1 MAGRCGGGAAR
12 NAGAAGR
19 AMAGGAAGRAIAG
32 GAAGRAI
39 AGGAAGR
46 AMAGGA
52 AGRAAGAAAPG
63 PFRSWADE
71 PTLVAITETPT
82 KNAARLTLRGSMSLA
97 R

>member
-1 MAGRCGGGAAR
+1 
-12 NAGAAGR
+12 
-19 AMAGGAAGRAIAG
+19 
-32 GAAGRAI
+32 
-39 AGGAAGR
+39 
-46 AMAGGA
+46 MAGGA

-82 KNAARLTLRGSMSLA
+82 KNAVRLTLRGSMSLA